1 MSQENVEVVRA
12 LWKARNR
19 GDREAAL
26 ARFAPGCEFDY
37 SSSKGLSPVIVR
49 GLEDFAR
56 RLDEGAEVW
65 DEPRWGADE
74 FVDADDA
81 VIVPGRFHG
90 RGHGSGVETV
100 ARAVEVFWLVD
111 GKVVRLRLCQDRAQ
125 TLEAAG
131 LPPSKQAH

>member
-1 MSQENVEVVRA
+1 VRSGRHATEGTGRRRLRA
-12 LWKARNR
+12 LR
-19 GDREAAL
+19 
-26 ARFAPGCEFDY
+26 PIM
-37 SSSKGLSPVIVR
+37 SSTIPVSKGLSPVIVR